1 MGRVNRLE
9 GWRDAD
15 GSEGEDVQPDPF
27 RLLKAPLCTE
37 LLREM
42 ETYTWE
48 PSEPTFHDEL
58 MKRMARAIEAKLM
71 TELFSPSLHD
81 TIQEQWPW

>member
-1 MGRVNRLE
+1 MGRVNRLR

-27 RLLKAPLCTE
+27 ETDDEHVTLIPHPLE
-37 LLREM
+37 
-42 ETYTWE
+42 
-48 PSEPTFHDEL
+48 FEL
-58 MKRMARAIEAKLM
+58 MKRMARAAGARLM
-71 TELFSPSLHD
+71 AELFSSSLHD